1 MNRCKIMHDLII
13 GYYWH
18 HAYHNSPFHGTRFLD
33 TPKLCTAE
41 VPSTLGEDCL
51 AKSQKRAER
60 GSKSHRGCAGDVWSC
75 WFCFGWSLWFLPSH
89 YPRIGKINWNE
100 AGISIFNILNKAL
113 VAHVFSQE
121 RPKVCHSLREMSTI
135 FLQHVPTYVQAN
147 VAALKPIQWFPNISM
162 QSRVIPSIP
171 IHGYPYLLWLFVG
184 RIPIL

>member
-1 MNRCKIMHDLII
+1 MFFCSTRKWAMNRCKVMQDLII

-33 TPKLCTAE
+33 TPKLCTAK

-89 YPRIGKINWNE
+89 YPRRGKINWNE
-100 AGISIFNILNKAL
+100 AGISIFNMLNKAL

-135 FLQHVPTYVQAN
+135 FLQQFPTYVQEN
-147 VAALKPIQWFPNISM
+147 VAVFFPPI
-162 QSRVIPSIP
+162 
-171 IHGYPYLLWLFVG
+171 
-184 RIPIL
+184 